1 MFIMYGRGGAG
12 EIEGGYGKIF
22 SIKRGDGKFFDQKS
36 GGIKKN
42 FAFTSKHNSFIS

>member
-1 MFIMYGRGGAG
+1 MYGRGEGGAG

-22 SIKRGDGKFFDQKS
+22 SIKRGDGKFLDQKS